1 MEIVTSEFFQRAL
14 IGGLLIGVTAPLM
27 GLFLVLRRL
36 SMIGDTLSHVS
47 IAGVALGFLIGVYPI
62 AVGLLFAIAASFAIE
77 KLRKAYKTYAEL
89 SIAIIMSGGVALAS
103 LLFTMGKGF
112 NNNVNSYLFGSI
124 YTLNNTDLYVIGG
137 VTIIVLAAIR
147 LQVKELFLITFDED
161 AAAVSGLPVKFY
173 NVMISVLT
181 ALIISVSIKIVGALL
196 VSALLTIPAACSL
209 IIARSF
215 RQSVITVVIIG
226 ELAVIIGLAYRRN
239 MEFSAWRYDRTYC
252 LLPCCFCCSCS
263 VAGCGQ
269 AVDSDWGERFC
280 QTLTFGWL
288 SAPALHRLFRLAAC
302 LCIPHIYRILRV
314 FQWRI

>member
-1 MEIVTSEFFQRAL
+1 MEIVTLEFFQRAL
-14 IGGLLIGVTAPLM
+14 VGGLLIGVTAPLM

-47 IAGVALGFLIGVYPI
+47 IAGVALGFLTGVYPI
-62 AVGLLFAIAASFAIE
+62 AVGLVFAIAASFAIE

-112 NNNVNSYLFGSI
+112 TMNVNSYLFGSI
-124 YTLNNTDLYVIGG
+124 LTLNRTDLYLIGAVTAVVLIVIW
-137 VTIIVLAAIR
+137 

-181 ALIISVSIKIVGALL
+181 ALVISVSIKIVGALL

-209 IIARSF
+209 IVARSF
-215 RQSVITVVIIG
+215 RQSVITVVVIG
-226 ELAVIIGLAYRRN
+226 ELAVLIGLLIAGVWNLAPGGTIVMFLIVVLLLLLLIRRGV
-239 MEFSAWRYDRTYC
+239 R
-252 LLPCCFCCSCS
+252 
-263 VAGCGQ
+263 AG
-269 AVDSDWGERFC
+269 S
-280 QTLTFGWL
+280 
-288 SAPALHRLFRLAAC
+288 
-302 LCIPHIYRILRV
+302 
-314 FQWRI
+314 